1 MIVRIGG
8 LRLPLDYGEED
19 LRQAAA
25 SRIKIEPR
33 AILDYQLVRQ
43 AVDARRNKVYFTL
56 AVDIKLPDKLLKEE
70 QLPSTPEVKVIKPRP
85 LKPIQPGDQP
95 LPFSPLIVGAG
106 PAGLFCAL
114 YLARHG
120 YQPLILEQGQNLER
134 RIKAVEKFWQGGE
147 LNPYSN
153 TQFGEGGAGTFSD
166 GKLTTRISDERISY
180 VLDILVQH
188 GAPQE
193 IKYLKKPHVGTDQIR
208 RVVKNIREEILD
220 LGGEIYFDSRLTDIN
235 VNQRWIKSII
245 INRGSKLL
253 CSVLVLAVG
262 NSAREVYRLLALR
275 GIEMQPKAFA
285 LGVRVEHPQ
294 ALIDR
299 IQYGDYAG
307 HPRLGPA
314 DYHITYQDQSSG
326 RSLYSFCM
334 CPGGQVIAASSEKG
348 GVLTNGMSYLARDSG
363 IANSALVV
371 TVKPVDWKGQLLGG
385 IILQEALE
393 KKAFQMGG
401 QDYRAPAQLMS
412 DYRLRRKSL
421 KLNPDLTTYQPG
433 VKAANLWELLPPEIA
448 SVLGRG
454 LDYWE
459 KKIPAFTE
467 GQPVLTGVE
476 TRSSAPVRILRN
488 ENGTSTTLANLYPC
502 GEGSGYAG
510 GIMSSAVDGL
520 KIAEKI
526 IARYR
531 LPDEKAELYDKE
543 SFNIRRIVDD

>member
-1 MIVRIGG
+1 
-8 LRLPLDYGEED
+8 
-19 LRQAAA
+19 
-25 SRIKIEPR
+25 
-33 AILDYQLVRQ
+33 
-43 AVDARRNKVYFTL
+43 
-56 AVDIKLPDKLLKEE
+56 
-70 QLPSTPEVKVIKPRP
+70 
-85 LKPIQPGDQP
+85 
-95 LPFSPLIVGAG
+95 
-106 PAGLFCAL
+106 
-114 YLARHG
+114 
-120 YQPLILEQGQNLER
+120 
-134 RIKAVEKFWQGGE
+134 
-147 LNPYSN
+147 
-153 TQFGEGGAGTFSD
+153 
-166 GKLTTRISDERISY
+166 
-180 VLDILVQH
+180 
-188 GAPQE
+188 
-193 IKYLKKPHVGTDQIR
+193 
-208 RVVKNIREEILD
+208 
-220 LGGEIYFDSRLTDIN
+220 
-235 VNQRWIKSII
+235 
-245 INRGSKLL
+245 
-253 CSVLVLAVG
+253 
-262 NSAREVYRLLALR
+262 
-275 GIEMQPKAFA
+275 
-285 LGVRVEHPQ
+285 
-294 ALIDR
+294 
-299 IQYGDYAG
+299 
-307 HPRLGPA
+307 
-314 DYHITYQDQSSG
+314 
-326 RSLYSFCM
+326 
-334 CPGGQVIAASSEKG
+334 
-348 GVLTNGMSYLARDSG
+348 MSYLARDSG

-488 ENGTSTTLANLYPC
+488 ENGTSTTLDNLYPC